1 MSENSLNEL
10 HTALVDAQAGY
21 EKAIEDADDE
31 TVRRLFERARD
42 THAEAHA
49 DIHAALAARQG
60 EVEGEGSFMG
70 TVHKT
75 VIAVRAAV
83 TGLDEKALGAFADG
97 EERILEAYDKAI
109 ADEPD
114 GDVAEMLGRN
124 REEVASLIAS
134 FKSSERV

>member
-10 HTALVDAQAGY
+10 HTALVDAQEGY
-21 EKAIEDADDE
+21 ETAIKDADDE

-49 DIHAALAARQG
+49 DIHEALAARQG

-83 TGLDEKALGAFADG
+83 TGLDEKALGAFAEG
-97 EERILEAYDKAI
+97 EERILKAYDKAI

-114 GDVAEMLGRN
+114 GHVAEMLGRY
-124 REEVASLIAS
+124 REEVVGLIAS
-134 FKSSERV
+134 FKSSERA